1 MMSPKIHLICNAHLD
16 PVWQWQWEEGCSE
29 ALATFRNAVQLLEEH
44 DDLIFNHNEAVLYQ
58 WVQKYDPVLFQKIQ
72 NLVKRG
78 RWFISGG
85 WYLQPDVNMPGI
97 EALVRQI
104 LIGQNYFKKY
114 FKTQPRVAYNFDSF
128 GHSSGLPQ
136 LLNLAGYEMYI
147 HMRPQNAELQLPSDL
162 YRWQGVDGSEIL
174 TLRIGI
180 GLYHTERDN
189 IEKRLA
195 EGIELAL
202 KLNRDVPVFWG
213 LGNHGGG
220 ATREDL
226 KKIDTIIQSENRVK
240 IVHSTPDFLYESLR
254 KASKQAPVVSSELQ
268 RVFTGC
274 YTSLS
279 RLKRRAQES
288 LGQLVQTE
296 AIRATSWWVKGQN
309 YPYDELIE
317 NWKNH
322 LFNDFHDILP
332 GSCIE
337 MAEKD
342 TLDIYGAISHSLR
355 QLRLAGIHALNDGSE
370 DNVYIPVTVLNSNP
384 ALIHCPVEVEC
395 MFDYRPP
402 WEGKWYMHLLNMNGK
417 MIDCQEEQPEALLPF
432 NCWRRKICFMAELQT
447 IGTVRYQL
455 QVSEKTEKKKSF
467 NSQLKYKL
475 NPKLGLIDQL
485 VAINQRQCLA
495 GPLLQPTVFEDDG
508 DSWGTDCWNYRK
520 ELGKFDL
527 HDGSITTIEEGP
539 IRKKIESV
547 FTYNK
552 SKIVMH
558 TIAYSTWPVL
568 EFKLRIHWNE
578 ERKRLKL
585 SIPTVFDKSKIYC
598 EIPGGAIYRNSD
610 GEEHVHGR
618 WCLLEQNID
627 GDKTAFAVINKGQ
640 HGIDFLDGEIGLSV
654 LRSAAYCHE
663 KGYKLTKVPST
674 KYMDQGVHEI
684 TLLVTAGKSKMIF
697 NLLNGLADWLSAPPV
712 AYAHLPFG
720 STVKDNMIQDKKGGD
735 FLGLID
741 IEPNNIRLLALKKS
755 ELGDALIIRMMETIG
770 KDTKAVI
777 SFYKPVVQMN
787 LVFKRFE
794 IKTIRVEKNGHWH
807 KADLINEA

>member
-1 MMSPKIHLICNAHLD
+1 LD

-29 ALATFRNAVQLLEEH
+29 ALATFRNAAQLLEEH

-58 WVQKYDPVLFQKIQ
+58 WVQKYDPILFQKIQ
-72 NLVKRG
+72 DLVKRR

-97 EALVRQI
+97 EALIRQI
-104 LIGQNYFKKY
+104 LIGQDYFKKY
-114 FKTQPRVAYNFDSF
+114 FDTQPRVAYNFDSF

-136 LLNLAGYEMYI
+136 LLSLAGYKMYI
-147 HMRPQNAELQLPSDL
+147 HMRPQNAELKLPSDL

-189 IEKRLA
+189 IEQRLA
-195 EGIELAL
+195 QGVELAL

-220 ATREDL
+220 ATRQDL
-226 KKIDTIIQSENRVK
+226 KIIDSFIQSEKPVK
-240 IVHSTPDFLYESLR
+240 IIHSTPDFLYESLR
-254 KASKQAPVVSSELQ
+254 QAGKQAPVVSDELQ

-279 RLKRRAQES
+279 RLKRRARES

-296 AIRATSWWVKGQN
+296 AIRATSWWVTGQK
-309 YPYDELIE
+309 YPDNELVE

-337 MAEKD
+337 NAEKD
-342 TLDIYGAISHSLR
+342 ALDTYGAISHSLR
-355 QLRLAGIHALNDGSE
+355 QLRLAGVHALNKGPE
-370 DNVYIPVTVLNSNP
+370 KNVYIPVILLNSNP
-384 ALIHCPVEVEC
+384 ALKQCPVEFEC

-402 WEGKWYMHLLNMNGK
+402 WKGKWYMHLLNMAGK
-417 MIDCQEEQPEALLPF
+417 KIVCQEEQPEALLPF
-432 NCWRRKICFMAELQT
+432 NRWRRKICFMADLSS

-455 QVSEKTEKKKSF
+455 QVSEKSGKKKSF
-467 NSQLKYKL
+467 NPQLKYNL
-475 NPKLGLIDQL
+475 NPQLGLIDQL
-485 VAINQRQCLA
+485 YAINEKQCLS
-495 GPLLQPTVFEDDG
+495 GPLLQPVVIEDEG

-520 ELGKFDL
+520 ETGKFVL
-527 HDGSITTIEEGP
+527 QDGSITTIEEGP

-547 FTYNK
+547 FTHNN

-558 TIAYSTWPVL
+558 TIAYSSWPVL
-568 EFKLRIHWNE
+568 EFKLRVHWNE

-585 SIPTVFDKSKIYC
+585 NIPTNFHKSEIYS

-610 GEEHVHGR
+610 GQEHVHGR
-618 WCLLEQNID
+618 WCLVEQNID
-627 GDKTAFAVINKGQ
+627 GEDTAFALINDGQ

-663 KGYKLTKVPST
+663 QGYQLTKVPSV

-684 TLLVTAGKSKMIF
+684 ALLVTAGQSKMIF

-712 AYAHLPFG
+712 AYPHLPFG
-720 STVKDNMIQDKKGGD
+720 SNVKNNVLEDNKNGD
-735 FLGLID
+735 FFSLLEID
-741 IEPNNIRLLALKKS
+741 PNNIRLLALKKS
-755 ELGDALIIRMMETIG
+755 EMGDALIMRMMETIG
-770 KDTKAVI
+770 KDTKAI
-777 SFYKPVVQMN
+777 INFYEPAVQIN

-794 IKTIRVEKNGHWH
+794 IKTIRMEKNGHWQEVG
-807 KADLINEA
+807 LIDET